1 MRINPQ
7 NSLFE
12 IGVSRHPRVTPISTA
27 QAPAIPVRA
36 DLIDLAKPGIV
47 KMVAITTGVGFAL
60 GGVATAW
67 SRENL
72 ILIGLACMVGT
83 VLAAAGA
90 NVLNQ
95 VMEIGRDAAMPRT
108 ASRPLPAGRVTPA
121 FAWFFGIALTMLGC
135 AVLAIGAHPV
145 AALVALSTT
154 IIYLAGYTL
163 LKPVSPVSTLVGS
176 VPGALPPLIG
186 WAAAW
191 GGTSGGL
198 DRFAP
203 WTLFL
208 LMFVWQIPHVLAIA
222 WRYRD
227 QYSQGGHLV
236 LPVVDPTGVKTSWAV
251 LAWSLTLIPVSL
263 LPVRA
268 MPGVLSAATLFV
280 ATVAGL
286 AMLYSAVQFVI
297 GRTDKDARSLFIA
310 SIMYLPVVM
319 LTMVFDAFVIARW
332 LA

>member
-1 MRINPQ
+1 M
-7 NSLFE
+7 
-12 IGVSRHPRVTPISTA
+12 SRHSRVTSTIA
-27 QAPAIPVRA
+27 DRSLAVPSRR

-72 ILIGLACMVGT
+72 LFVGLACMLGT
-83 VLAAAGA
+83 VLAGAGA

-95 VMEIGRDAAMPRT
+95 AMEVERDAAMPRT
-108 ASRPLPAGRVTPA
+108 ADRPLPAGRVTPA
-121 FAWFFGIALTMLGC
+121 FAWLYGIALTILGC
-135 AVLAIGAHPV
+135 AILAIGAHPV

-236 LPVVDPTGVKTSWAV
+236 LPVVDPSGVKTSWAV

-268 MPGVLSAATLFV
+268 MPGVLSVATLFV
-280 ATVAGL
+280 ATIAGL

>member
-1 MRINPQ
+1 MSQ
-7 NSLFE
+7 
-12 IGVSRHPRVTPISTA
+12 HPRAATRAIEA
-27 QAPAIPVRA
+27 APAIPAVR
-36 DLIDLAKPGIV
+36 DLIDLSKPGIV
-47 KMVAITTGVGFAL
+47 KMVAITTGVGLAL

-67 SRENL
+67 SREGLLL
-72 ILIGLACMVGT
+72 ISIVCMIGT

-95 VMEIGRDAAMPRT
+95 VMEAERDASMPRT
-108 ASRPLPAGRVTPA
+108 RSRPIPAGRVTPLFGWVYGLGLTVVGTA
-121 FAWFFGIALTMLGC
+121 MLWF
-135 AVLAIGAHPV
+135 GAHPV
-145 AALVALSTT
+145 AGMVAGATT
-154 IIYLAGYTL
+154 LTYLAGYTL
-163 LKPVSPVSTLVGS
+163 MKPVSPISTVIGA

-191 GGTSGGL
+191 GGQWGGL
-198 DRFAP
+198 DRVAP
-203 WTLFL
+203 WSLFL

-227 QYSQGGHLV
+227 QYAQGGHLV
-236 LPVVDPTGVKTSWAV
+236 LPVVDPSGVRTSWAV

-268 MPGVLSAATLFV
+268 MPGVLSPLTLVV

-297 GRTDKDARSLFIA
+297 GRTDRDARSLFLA
-310 SIMYLPVVM
+310 SIMYLPMVM
-319 LTMVFDAFVIARW
+319 LTMVFDAFVVARW